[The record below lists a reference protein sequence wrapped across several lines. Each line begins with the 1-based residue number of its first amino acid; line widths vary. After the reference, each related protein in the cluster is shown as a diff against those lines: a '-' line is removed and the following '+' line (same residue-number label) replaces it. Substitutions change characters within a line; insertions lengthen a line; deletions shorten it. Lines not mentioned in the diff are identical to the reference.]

1 MPLPLRP
8 EAALKPPPAL
18 EQHPRPAPSPEGTQG
33 AVGEGGSH
41 VAAAPMELAAGEEAE
56 PGPQPVQAAGGQGC
70 ARQQGESET
79 AGSGGPG
86 EPPRLC
92 GGEPAAAW
100 GRRNPPPREDA
111 TELLLP
117 GHDELPAHS
126 ASLPAGQDPPA
137 ATAISPIL
145 PHRESPARQGGSPSL
160 ETASSSILSFS
171 GEEEESSSS
180 EAAAEPC
187 HVPAGSEDECPICT
201 EPYDDQQHK
210 PALLNCN
217 HGLCRA
223 CLRAI
228 MDTAAGAE
236 FGRVRC
242 PICRQK
248 TPMLEWEICKLQEEL
263 LLLHAQPSSPTALAT
278 TRPPTLPPRRPG
290 LAGALEH
297 RFQVRFHTSRMF
309 GCLPCVRYPP
319 CLIHRLGRLEHRC
332 RCCYLLVLALLLAAE
347 MLSLL
352 LIFLPIVLM
361 VLLFLILDK

>member
-1 MPLPLRP
+1 
-8 EAALKPPPAL
+8 
-18 EQHPRPAPSPEGTQG
+18 
-33 AVGEGGSH
+33 
-41 VAAAPMELAAGEEAE
+41 MEPAAGEGAE
-56 PGPQPVQAAGGQGC
+56 PGPQPVQAAGGEGC

-79 AGSGGPG
+79 VGSGGPG
-86 EPPRLC
+86 EPPQLC
-92 GGEPAAAW
+92 GEAPAAAW
-100 GRRNPPPREDA
+100 GCWNPPPAEDT
-111 TELLLP
+111 TEPLLP
-117 GHDELPAHS
+117 GHDEPPAHG
-126 ASLPAGQDPPA
+126 ASLPAGQDPPTA
-137 ATAISPIL
+137 SATSPIL
-145 PHRESPARQGGSPSL
+145 PCGGSPAPQRGLSSL
-160 ETASSSILSFS
+160 ESASSSILSLS
-171 GEEEESSSS
+171 GEEEETSSD
-180 EAAAEPC
+180 EVAAAAEPC
-187 HVPAGSEDECPICT
+187 RMPVGSEDECPICT
-201 EPYDDQQHK
+201 EPYDDQRHK

-263 LLLHAQPSSPTALAT
+263 LLLHAQPGSPGTLAT
-278 TRPPTLPPRRPG
+278 PRPPALPPRRPG

-319 CLIHRLGRLEHRC
+319 CLIRGLERLERRC

>member
-1 MPLPLRP
+1 M
-8 EAALKPPPAL
+8 A
-18 EQHPRPAPSPEGTQG
+18 
-33 AVGEGGSH
+33 GEGGGLG
-41 VAAAPMELAAGEEAE
+41 AAAPMELAAGEEAE
-56 PGPQPVQAAGGQGC
+56 PGPQPVRAAGGEGC
-70 ARQQGESET
+70 AGQQGESET
-79 AGSGGPG
+79 VGPGGPG
-86 EPPRLC
+86 ELPRLC
-92 GGEPAAAW
+92 GEVPAAAW
-100 GRRNPPPREDA
+100 GCWNPPSVVEDA
-111 TELLLP
+111 TEPLLP
-117 GHDELPAHS
+117 RHDELPARG
-126 ASLPAGQDPPA
+126 ASLPAGQDPAPA
-137 ATAISPIL
+137 SASATSPIL
-145 PHRESPARQGGSPSL
+145 PRGESPAPCGGLSSL
-160 ETASSSILSFS
+160 ESAFSSTLSLS
-171 GEEEESSSS
+171 GEEEETSSD
-180 EAAAEPC
+180 EVAAAAEPC
-187 HVPAGSEDECPICT
+187 RMLAGSEDECPICT
-201 EPYDDQQHK
+201 EPYDDQRHK

-263 LLLHAQPSSPTALAT
+263 LLLHAQPGSATALAT
-278 TRPPTLPPRRPG
+278 PRPPALPPRRPG
-290 LAGALEH
+290 LIGALEH

-319 CLIHRLGRLEHRC
+319 CLIRGLARLERHC

>member
-1 MPLPLRP
+1 
-8 EAALKPPPAL
+8 
-18 EQHPRPAPSPEGTQG
+18 
-33 AVGEGGSH
+33 
-41 VAAAPMELAAGEEAE
+41 MEPAAGEEAE
-56 PGPQPVQAAGGQGC
+56 PGPQPVQAAGGEGC
-70 ARQQGESET
+70 AGQQAESEPV
-79 AGSGGPG
+79 GSGGA
-86 EPPRLC
+86 EEMSQLC
-92 GGEPAAAW
+92 REAPAAAW
-100 GRRNPPPREDA
+100 GCWNPPTVVEDA
-111 TELLLP
+111 TEPLLP
-117 GHDELPAHS
+117 GHDELPAHA
-126 ASLPAGQDPPA
+126 ASLPAGRDPA
-137 ATAISPIL
+137 AATSPIL
-145 PHRESPARQGGSPSL
+145 PPGESSAPCGGSSSL
-160 ETASSSILSFS
+160 ESAFSSTLSLS
-171 GEEEESSSS
+171 GEEEETSSD
-180 EAAAEPC
+180 EVAAAEPC
-187 HVPAGSEDECPICT
+187 CAPAGSEDECPICT
-201 EPYDDQQHK
+201 EPYDDQRHK

-263 LLLHAQPSSPTALAT
+263 LLLHAQPSSPSALT
-278 TRPPTLPPRRPG
+278 TPRPPALPPRRPG
-290 LAGALEH
+290 LLGALEH

-319 CLIHRLGRLEHRC
+319 CLIRGLGRLERHC

>member
-1 MPLPLRP
+1 
-8 EAALKPPPAL
+8 
-18 EQHPRPAPSPEGTQG
+18 
-33 AVGEGGSH
+33 
-41 VAAAPMELAAGEEAE
+41 MEPAAGEEAE
-56 PGPQPVQAAGGQGC
+56 PGPQPMQAAGGAGC
-70 ARQQGESET
+70 AGQQSESET
-79 AGSGGPG
+79 SGSGGSG

-92 GGEPAAAW
+92 EETSAAAW
-100 GRRNPPPREDA
+100 GCWNLPPVEDA

-117 GHDELPAHS
+117 GHDELPAHA
-126 ASLPAGQDPPA
+126 ASLPAGQDPPTAA
-137 ATAISPIL
+137 ATSPIL
-145 PHRESPARQGGSPSL
+145 SRGESSAPRGESLSL
-160 ETASSSILSFS
+160 ESASSSILSLS
-171 GEEEESSSS
+171 GEEEETLTD
-180 EAAAEPC
+180 EVAVAAAEPC
-187 HVPAGSEDECPICT
+187 GVLAGSEDECPICT
-201 EPYDDQQHK
+201 EPYDDQWHK
-210 PALLNCN
+210 LALLNCN

-228 MDTAAGAE
+228 MDTAAGAD

-263 LLLHAQPSSPTALAT
+263 LLLHSQPGSPGGLAT
-278 TRPPTLPPRRPG
+278 PRPPALPPRRPG

-319 CLIHRLGRLEHRC
+319 CLIRGLGQLERRC
-332 RCCYLLVLALLLAAE
+332 RCCYLLVLALLLVAE

>member
-1 MPLPLRP
+1 M
-8 EAALKPPPAL
+8 
-18 EQHPRPAPSPEGTQG
+18 
-33 AVGEGGSH
+33 VGEGGGCG
-41 VAAAPMELAAGEEAE
+41 AAAPMDPAAGEEAE
-56 PGPQPVQAAGGQGC
+56 PGPQPVQAAGGEGC
-70 ARQQGESET
+70 AGQRGESET
-79 AGSGGPG
+79 AGSEGPG
-86 EPPRLC
+86 EPPWLC
-92 GGEPAAAW
+92 GEAPAAAW
-100 GRRNPPPREDA
+100 GRWNPPPAEDA
-111 TELLLP
+111 TEPLLP
-117 GHDELPAHS
+117 GHDEPPAHG

-137 ATAISPIL
+137 AAATSPIL
-145 PHRESPARQGGSPSL
+145 PHGESPAPQGGSPSP
-160 ETASSSILSFS
+160 ESASSSILSLS
-171 GEEEESSSS
+171 GEEEETSSS
-180 EAAAEPC
+180 EAVAELS

-201 EPYDDQQHK
+201 EPYDDQRHK
-210 PALLNCN
+210 LALLNCN

-228 MDTAAGAE
+228 MDIAAGAE

-263 LLLHAQPSSPTALAT
+263 LLLHTQPSSPSALAAP
-278 TRPPTLPPRRPG
+278 RPPSLPPRRPG

-319 CLIHRLGRLEHRC
+319 CLIRGLGRLERRC

>member
-1 MPLPLRP
+1 M
-8 EAALKPPPAL
+8 
-18 EQHPRPAPSPEGTQG
+18 
-33 AVGEGGSH
+33 VGEEGSGG
-41 VAAAPMELAAGEEAE
+41 AATPMEPAAGEEAE
-56 PGPQPVQAAGGQGC
+56 PGPQPVQAASGEGC

-79 AGSGGPG
+79 VESGGPR

-92 GGEPAAAW
+92 GEAAATTW
-100 GRRNPPPREDA
+100 GCWNPPPAEDT
-111 TELLLP
+111 TEPLLP
-117 GHDELPAHS
+117 GHDELPAHG

-137 ATAISPIL
+137 AAATSPIL
-145 PHRESPARQGGSPSL
+145 PCGGSPVPQRGSSSL
-160 ETASSSILSFS
+160 ESASSSILSLS
-171 GEEEESSSS
+171 GEEEDMSSD
-180 EAAAEPC
+180 EVAAAAAEPC

-201 EPYDDQQHK
+201 EPYDDQRHK

-217 HGLCRA
+217 HVLCRA

-228 MDTAAGAE
+228 MDTATSAE

-263 LLLHAQPSSPTALAT
+263 LLLHAQPGSPSALAT
-278 TRPPTLPPRRPG
+278 PRPPALPPRRPG
-290 LAGALEH
+290 LIGALEH

-319 CLIHRLGRLEHRC
+319 CLIRRLGQLEHRC
-332 RCCYLLVLALLLAAE
+332 RCCYLVVLVLLLAAE

>member
-1 MPLPLRP
+1 
-8 EAALKPPPAL
+8 
-18 EQHPRPAPSPEGTQG
+18 
-33 AVGEGGSH
+33 
-41 VAAAPMELAAGEEAE
+41 MEPAAGEEAE
-56 PGPQPVQAAGGQGC
+56 PGTQPAPAATGEGC
-70 ARQQGESET
+70 AGQWGESET
-79 AGSGGPG
+79 VGLGGPR
-86 EPPRLC
+86 EPPRVC
-92 GGEPAAAW
+92 GEAPAAAW
-100 GRRNPPPREDA
+100 GCWNPPAAEDA
-111 TELLLP
+111 TEPLQP
-117 GHDELPAHS
+117 GHVELPAHG

-137 ATAISPIL
+137 VAATSPIL
-145 PHRESPARQGGSPSL
+145 PHGESPALQGGLPSL
-160 ETASSSILSFS
+160 ESASSSILSLS
-171 GEEEESSSS
+171 GEEEETLSS

-187 HVPAGSEDECPICT
+187 HMLVGSEDECPICT

-263 LLLHAQPSSPTALAT
+263 LLLHAQPSSPGALAT
-278 TRPPTLPPRRPG
+278 SRPPALPPRRPG
-290 LAGALEH
+290 LTGALEH

-309 GCLPCVRYPP
+309 GCLPCIRYPP
-319 CLIHRLGRLEHRC
+319 CLIHGLERLERRC